1 MSGTYP
7 GATTF
12 EHWTAGCHGT
22 TGLLRNVLRAVNVPV
37 QILRVCGHGQVRFLT
52 EGTYLD
58 HADNPYNTGFKASAL
73 PASALLIDE
82 TTYASWFGTSQ
93 VNHDTNCANVG
104 RRAMELTP
112 P

>member
-22 TGLLRNVLRAVNVPV
+22 TGFLRNVLRAVNVPV

>member
-1 MSGTYP
+1 
-7 GATTF
+7 
-12 EHWTAGCHGT
+12 
-22 TGLLRNVLRAVNVPV
+22 
-37 QILRVCGHGQVRFLT
+37 LT

-58 HADNPYNTGFKASAL
+58 HANNPYNTGFKASAL

-93 VNHDTNCANVG
+93 VNHDTSCADVG